1 MNFKNK
7 NDMHKKQI
15 YIPVSCLC
23 SVYKGTEKDELTL
36 ALKSLLIQEYIP
48 NQIIIVLDGPIKKD
62 LKYFIHEIKKKYNI
76 IETISLKNNE
86 GLGKALKEGLNYC
99 KNNLIARFD
108 SDDINMN
115 NRLKIQYDFLMKNK
129 DIDVLG
135 SYVKEYNFR
144 NFSLN
149 SKIKK
154 VPINDEDIKKNMLIR
169 NPINHPSIIFK
180 KDRIENAGSYDDMK
194 FFEDYYLWLKCKKL
208 SFKFHNINQA
218 LVSMRRKNNLVRRKG
233 YKYILYEMKFSYN
246 CFIKRLINF
255 WTLFLFIFKLFIRI
269 NPDFILQL
277 AYTFDPNRTNYIED
291 LKLKKYITVLKK
303 YNL

>member
-23 SVYKGTEKDELTL
+23 SVYKETEKDELKL
-36 ALKSLLIQEYIP
+36 ALKSLLIQKYIP

-62 LKYFIHEIKKKYNI
+62 LKYFLYETKKKYNI

-115 NRLKIQYDFLMKNK
+115 NRLKIQHDFLMKNK

-149 SKIKK
+149 S
-154 VPINDEDIKKNMLIR
+154 
-169 NPINHPSIIFK
+169 II
-180 KDRIENAGSYDDMK
+180 EEA
-194 FFEDYYLWLKCKKL
+194 
-208 SFKFHNINQA
+208 
-218 LVSMRRKNNLVRRKG
+218 SM
-233 YKYILYEMKFSYN
+233 
-246 CFIKRLINF
+246 
-255 WTLFLFIFKLFIRI
+255 
-269 NPDFILQL
+269 
-277 AYTFDPNRTNYIED
+277 
-291 LKLKKYITVLKK
+291 
-303 YNL
+303 

>member
-1 MNFKNK
+1 M
-7 NDMHKKQI
+7 
-15 YIPVSCLC
+15 
-23 SVYKGTEKDELTL
+23 
-36 ALKSLLIQEYIP
+36 KSKLIQEYIP

-233 YKYILYEMKFSYN
+233 YKYILYEMKFSYY

>member
-1 MNFKNK
+1 MNFKNR
-7 NDMHKKQI
+7 NDNNKIQI

-23 SVYKGTEKDELTL
+23 SVYRETEKDEFKL
-36 ALKSLLIQEYIP
+36 ALKSLLLQRYIP
-48 NQIIIVLDGPIKKD
+48 NQIIIVLDGPIKKE
-62 LKYFIHEIKKKYNI
+62 LNYFINKTKKKYNI

-86 GLGKALKEGLNYC
+86 GLGKALREGLNYC
-99 KNNLIARFD
+99 KNNFIARFD

-135 SYVKEYNFR
+135 SYVKEYNLED
-144 NFSLN
+144 FSLK
-149 SKIKK
+149 SKLKK
-154 VPINDEDIKKNMLIR
+154 VPINDKDIKKNMVIR
-169 NPINHPSIIFK
+169 NPLNHPSIIFK
-180 KDRIENAGSYDDMK
+180 KDRIEMAGSYEDMK
-194 FFEDYYLWLKCKKL
+194 FFEDYFLWLKCKEL

-233 YKYILYEMKFSYN
+233 YKYILLEMKFAYH
-246 CFIKRLINF
+246 CYIKGLITF
-255 WTLFLFIFKLFIRI
+255 WTLFLFIFKLLIRI

-277 AYTFDPNRTNYIED
+277 AYTFDPNRTSYIED

>member
-7 NDMHKKQI
+7 NDKNKTQI

-23 SVYKGTEKDELTL
+23 SVYKGTEKDEFTL
-36 ALKSLLIQEYIP
+36 ALKSLLIQKYIP

-62 LKYFIHEIKKKYNI
+62 LKDFIHQTKKKYKI

-86 GLGKALKEGLNYC
+86 GLGKALKKGLNYC

-108 SDDINMN
+108 SDDINMK

-129 DIDVLG
+129 DIDILG
-135 SYVKEYNFR
+135 SYVKEYNIK

-149 SKIKK
+149 SKLKK
-154 VPINDEDIKKNMLIR
+154 VPINDEGIKKNMILR

-180 KDRIENAGSYDDMK
+180 KNRIEKAGSYVDMK
-194 FFEDYYLWLKCKKL
+194 FFEDYFLWLKCKKL

-233 YKYILYEMKFSYN
+233 YKYILYEMKFTYN
-246 CFIKRLINF
+246 CYIKRLITF
-255 WTLFLFIFKLFIRI
+255 WIFILFICKLLIRI

-277 AYTFDPNRTNYIED
+277 AYTIDPNRTKYIED

-303 YNL
+303 HKL